1 MIGSGL
7 AAGEMVVIEGPEDL
21 ADKSRVK
28 VR

>member
-21 ADKSRVK
+21 ADRTRVR